1 MSVVSLSMDLDD
13 IVRKFPDD
21 IPRRVG
27 LEILNFAEIKRAD
40 GEEFKSYTY
49 KRDVVAALKDNK
61 VKIEKAFG
69 VDFKKYLKEM
79 EKRQQNQAE
88 QLEELDS
95 YVEEKNEED
104 SLVDDS
110 PLPSF
115 DFDLSTV
122 SENDILTI
130 DPAAK
135 IVASKDM
142 SETLG
147 DDRLS
152 DIDKIGTGLVKRW
165 MVRYIG
171 KKGKVELAPT
181 STHSGK
187 GYLFHR
193 DMWVDVD
200 EKDFRRRFYPKM
212 KNAIENQQDP
222 LWQIKIETLQGKVLD
237 FFKAGVNS
245 VVKSKPQVLKDV
257 KHLTSDR
264 LNRLYRYEIESL
276 VELKRVPKERLIEI
290 LGVNRVIATEI
301 LEDARRS

>member
-1 MSVVSLSMDLDD
+1 MSVVSLSMDLED
-13 IVRKFPDD
+13 IIRKYPDD
-21 IPRRVG
+21 IPRTVG

-49 KRDVVAALKDNK
+49 KKDVVSALKDNQ

-69 VDFKKYLKEM
+69 VDFKKYLKEI
-79 EKRQQNQAE
+79 EKREKHQAKKIK
-88 QLEELDS
+88 ELDS

-104 SLVDDS
+104 DLVDDT
-110 PLPSF
+110 PLPSL
-115 DFDLSTV
+115 DYDLSIITESDV
-122 SENDILTI
+122 LVI
-130 DPAAK
+130 DPAAE
-135 IVASKDM
+135 IVASQNI

-171 KKGKVELAPT
+171 KKGKIELAPT

-237 FFKAGVNS
+237 FFKAGVNTI
-245 VVKSKPQVLKDV
+245 VKSAPQTLKDV

-264 LNRLYRYEIESL
+264 ISRLHRYEIKSL

-290 LGVNRVIATEI
+290 LGVNRVVATEI